1 MLAPHIEALSPMV
14 YPSHFANGFMGYE
27 KPGDHADIVAIGTK
41 RAVEEVKAVGAKTV
55 VRSWVQAFPWKTTT
69 FGPQYIA
76 DQIREAKVGGGVGW
90 LAWNSGGEY
99 GATFYAV
106 PPVSAAKKAV
116 VASK

>member
-1 MLAPHIEALSPMV
+1 
-14 YPSHFANGFMGYE
+14 MGYE

-55 VRSWVQAFPWKTTT
+55 VRSWVQAFPWKTSS

-76 DQIREAKVGGGVGW
+76 DQIREAKVGGGSGW

-99 GATFYAV
+99 NATFYAV
-106 PPVSAAKKAV
+106 PPPKKAV